1 MGLPIDSNLRASLA
15 LKPVTDMNK
24 LMEWVEEYERLKD
37 NQLQDKAKVK
47 APIIKKKEVKVNQVP

>member
-37 NQLQDKAKVK
+37 NQSQDKAKVK